1 MNIFERVY
9 RILLRPSAEW
19 KIIDE
24 ERADLSYLLNIYIAA
39 LAAIP
44 AVSGLIGFSAIGV
57 EVPDVGTVR
66 VPVFSGLLG
75 AVFGYLF
82 AFVAVYG
89 LAALI
94 YLLAPRFEASK
105 SFPAALKLAV
115 YSNTPVW
122 VTGIFLLAPGLWF
135 LTVLGFYGFYLL
147 WSGLPIL
154 MKAPQE
160 RSLLYAAIVIG
171 GAFVLRILI
180 GWSETALFSLP
191 QVI

>member
-94 YLLAPRFEASK
+94 YLLASRFGASK

-160 RSLLYAAIVIG
+160 RSFLYAAIVIG

-180 GWSETALFSLP
+180 GWCESALFSLP

>member
-66 VPVFSGLLG
+66 VSVFSGLLG

-94 YLLAPRFEASK
+94 YLLGPRFEASK

>member
-57 EVPDVGTVR
+57 EVPGVGTVR

-94 YLLAPRFEASK
+94 YLLAPLFEASK

-154 MKAPQE
+154 MKAPQQ

-180 GWSETALFSLP
+180 GWCETALFSLP